1 MKVTIYTDDVS
12 VDKAYGNLRVTVDV
26 DVDDI
31 LTELNAIHKAD
42 YTALESEY
50 LNLVDEHNLLKIAY
64 EELREKFDML
74 DP

>member
-12 VDKAYGNLRVTVDV
+12 VDKAYDNLRVTVDIN
-26 DVDDI
+26 VDDI

-50 LNLVDEHNLLKIAY
+50 LNLVDEHYLLKRAY
-64 EELREKFDML
+64 EVLLEKFDML

>member
-50 LNLVDEHNLLKIAY
+50 LNLVDEHYLLKRAY
-64 EELREKFDML
+64 EVLLEKFDML

>member
-12 VDKAYGNLRVTVDV
+12 VAKAYGQLGVTVDI

-31 LTELNAIHKAD
+31 LTQLGAIHKAD

-50 LNLVDEHNLLKIAY
+50 LNLVDEHYLLKRAH
-64 EELREKFDML
+64 EVLLEKFDML